1 MAVRALPAAR
11 TSSWQGAIQS
21 QYAMRSPPVPR
32 IPLAYTFHAQSGNA
46 DLLIRSHQ
54 RMRMRNNRTSISI
67 VAGKLCSLIPEL
79 HLHCELP
86 PASFTSREPPKLNDI
101 SFVRVPEASIR
112 WAGISWWNHR
122 VPVWDSLEPQCCLGE
137 FSNPKTFWVRSHF
150 RYKSMTLL
158 GPLSQF
164 STTGFLTIFRPRVTI
179 LNMFMLILL

>member
-11 TSSWQGAIQS
+11 SSSWQGAIQS
-21 QYAMRSPPVPR
+21 QCAMRSQPVSR

-67 VAGKLCSLIPEL
+67 VAGNLCSLIPQL

-86 PASFTSREPPKLNDI
+86 PASSTSREPPKLNDI

-112 WAGISWWNHR
+112 PDLHERAFLDGITVCRCGILWNLN
-122 VPVWDSLEPQCCLGE
+122 VASVSSPILKPS
-137 FSNPKTFWVRSHF
+137 
-150 RYKSMTLL
+150 
-158 GPLSQF
+158 
-164 STTGFLTIFRPRVTI
+164 GFGHISGTNR
-179 LNMFMLILL
+179 